1 MYYIGIDVG
10 GTNLKAGLVDES
22 YQLVATKKM
31 PLHFT
36 SMEQM
41 GETLTDMALGLVEEN
56 GLRRDQVAS
65 IGMGFPGSVDNR
77 RGVVIKTV
85 NIPIRFM
92 PVAEMVH
99 RRWDVPVYLG
109 NDADCAA
116 LGEYYHYGDDRL
128 ESLILVTLGTGIGT
142 GIILGGKI
150 QAGCNGFGG
159 EGGHI
164 VIVHGGEPC
173 TCGRRGCW
181 ERYASASAL
190 VRQTKAAME
199 ADPGSAMWQAAGSLD
214 QVDGRT
220 AFAAMR
226 SGDAAAKAV
235 VAQYLDYLAEGLEEG
250 DSLWGSYDVKTI
262 NDELLSLVVSGEISA
277 PSAAYPFRFQY
288 TYNIDMKTGENIR
301 LAHYRNVDQIAE
313 NMMNGDNYRVI
324 GALASEFQERLTVLY
339 GDAGQLALS
348 LRGFDFGKGQ
358 AEQPAGYS
366 WQEDGK
372 TWLSIE
378 VPHALGD
385 YVNVELE

>member
-199 ADPGSAMWQAAGSLD
+199 ACPASAMWQVSGGLE

-226 SGDAAAKAV
+226 AGDAAAKAV
-235 VAQYLDYLAEGLEEG
+235 LEQYLDYLVEGLANF
-250 DSLWGSYDVKTI
+250 I
-262 NDELLSLVVSGEISA
+262 NI
-277 PSAAYPFRFQY
+277 FH
-288 TYNIDMKTGENIR
+288 NIWK
-301 LAHYRNVDQIAE
+301 
-313 NMMNGDNYRVI
+313 
-324 GALASEFQERLTVLY
+324 
-339 GDAGQLALS
+339 
-348 LRGFDFGKGQ
+348 
-358 AEQPAGYS
+358 
-366 WQEDGK
+366 
-372 TWLSIE
+372 
-378 VPHALGD
+378 
-385 YVNVELE
+385 

>member
-41 GETLTDMALGLVEEN
+41 GDTLTDMALGLVEEN

-199 ADPGSAMWQAAGSLD
+199 ADPGSAMWQTAGSLD

-235 VAQYLDYLAEGLEEG
+235 VAQYLDYLAEGLANFINIFQPEVIALGGGVSHGLEG
-250 DSLWGSYDVKTI
+250 DLLGVLQSKVLDMCFGREAERHTKLVRAKLG
-262 NDELLSLVVSGEISA
+262 NDAGIIGAALLGVSG
-277 PSAAYPFRFQY
+277 
-288 TYNIDMKTGENIR
+288 
-301 LAHYRNVDQIAE
+301 
-313 NMMNGDNYRVI
+313 
-324 GALASEFQERLTVLY
+324 
-339 GDAGQLALS
+339 
-348 LRGFDFGKGQ
+348 
-358 AEQPAGYS
+358 
-366 WQEDGK
+366 
-372 TWLSIE
+372 
-378 VPHALGD
+378 
-385 YVNVELE
+385 